1 MNSVEVEEGGHRCQG
16 GIVRASVVGFSES
29 AIWLVLSR

>member
-1 MNSVEVEEGGHRCQG
+1 MSSVGVEEGGQRWQG
-16 GIVRASVVGFSES
+16 GIVRAEVIGFSEN